1 MKLINDKTGA
11 VLQLALDA
19 AAARQ
24 RVSAHNVANI
34 NTPHFKRQEVLF
46 EEQLKAAL
54 AAPSPQSL
62 RRTHPR
68 HLPFTSEPA
77 DLKHRV
83 ITDNSTAMR
92 TDGNNVDIDREMVQ
106 LSTNQLRYNALT
118 QVLNGRYSLLR
129 YILQEGR
136 R

>member
-1 MKLINDKTGA
+1 
-11 VLQLALDA
+11 
-19 AAARQ
+19 
-24 RVSAHNVANI
+24 
-34 NTPHFKRQEVLF
+34 
-46 EEQLKAAL
+46 
-54 AAPSPQSL
+54 
-62 RRTHPR
+62 
-68 HLPFTSEPA
+68 
-77 DLKHRV
+77 
-83 ITDNSTAMR
+83 MR